1 MTTTDMA
8 WAQWMD
14 DMKFANHNSQ
24 TFMAGATGY
33 YNQYPATV
41 TEDDVK
47 RIIISKNNAK
57 NLVVGSYA
65 SIGYGFIQNGTVN
78 TDRGNDNVH
87 KYADDVKILKI
98 EDYDDNNSAVYVR
111 CTDGI

>member
-1 MTTTDMA
+1 
-8 WAQWMD
+8 MD

-57 NLVVGSYA
+57 NSCCRLLCINRIWIYPEW
-65 SIGYGFIQNGTVN
+65 NGEY
-78 TDRGNDNVH
+78 DRGNDNVH

-98 EDYDDNNSAVYVR
+98 RIMMITTAR
-111 CTDGI
+111 CM